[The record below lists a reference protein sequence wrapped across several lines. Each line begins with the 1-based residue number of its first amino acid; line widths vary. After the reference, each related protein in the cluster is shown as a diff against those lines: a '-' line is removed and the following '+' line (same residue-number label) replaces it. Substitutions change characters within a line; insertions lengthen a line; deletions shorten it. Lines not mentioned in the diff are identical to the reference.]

1 MAVAPGTD
9 IFSLMND
16 PFADLSDCED
26 NTDFG
31 DIFDS
36 LETDAIQSEQ
46 RAVLLELTEEMA
58 LITAELQ
65 HLKED
70 QSIMEFISE
79 PAPSMKRRT
88 RGGPVNNGG
97 APAHSAAI
105 GKRRKTTSL
114 LSSSDDSDE
123 DIASGFV
130 RYMSKEELLNTI
142 TQELHP
148 RYLEGVI
155 RIVNP
160 SFDPA
165 TATDEDLEFDINLL
179 ADDVLF
185 QLMHYVQNA
194 LEATTREAAVVNQQQ
209 QQQVVARKTA
219 PSSSTLKRTQQ
230 NDARKK
236 AAANRISSAAQ
247 TTQPRR
253 NVAKKEGPRQRL
265 MKRAP
270 KKRGTPTTAHAVPS
284 SRPVPVPAAANKRTR
299 SQGAQRKTKQQ
310 QQQQHLAQQLVAQQ
324 VHLLGLKK
332 QNKDS
337 VSGELMREIFQS
349 EEIIRVRKCMSEEE
363 EDEDVDILA

>member
-26 NTDFG
+26 INTDYG

-36 LETDAIQSEQ
+36 LETDTIQSEQ

-65 HLKED
+65 SLKED
-70 QSIMEFISE
+70 QSIMEFITTE

-88 RGGPVNNGG
+88 RAPVSNGS
-97 APAHSAAI
+97 APAHSTAI
-105 GKRRKTTSL
+105 GKRRKTALPS
-114 LSSSDDSDE
+114 SSSDDSDE

-130 RYMSKEELLNTI
+130 RFMSKEELLHTI
-142 TQELHP
+142 THDLHP

-160 SFDPA
+160 AFDPA

-194 LEATTREAAVVNQQQ
+194 LEASREPAVVPQT
-209 QQQVVARKTA
+209 VVARKTA
-219 PSSSTLKRTQQ
+219 PSTLKRIQQ
-230 NDARKK
+230 QQQPQQDARKK
-236 AAANRISSAAQ
+236 AAAAAAAASVASNRISP
-247 TTQPRR
+247 TL
-253 NVAKKEGPRQRL
+253 RL
-265 MKRAP
+265 
-270 KKRGTPTTAHAVPS
+270 G
-284 SRPVPVPAAANKRTR
+284 
-299 SQGAQRKTKQQ
+299 
-310 QQQQHLAQQLVAQQ
+310 
-324 VHLLGLKK
+324 
-332 QNKDS
+332 
-337 VSGELMREIFQS
+337 
-349 EEIIRVRKCMSEEE
+349 C
-363 EDEDVDILA
+363 

>member
-9 IFSLMND
+9 IFNLMND

-79 PAPSMKRRT
+79 PAPSMKRRN

-97 APAHSAAI
+97 APAHSTAI
-105 GKRRKTTSL
+105 GKRRKTTGL

-142 TQELHP
+142 TQDLHP

-160 SFDPA
+160 AFDPA

-179 ADDVLF
+179 ADDVLY
-185 QLMHYVQNA
+185 QLMQYVQNA
-194 LEATTREAAVVNQQQ
+194 LEATTREAAVAQAAA
-209 QQQVVARKTA
+209 VVPRKTA
-219 PSSSTLKRTQQ
+219 PASTLKRTQQ
-230 NDARKK
+230 NDVRKK
-236 AAANRISSAAQ
+236 VAANRIMPAAQ
-247 TTQPRR
+247 TTQQPRR

-270 KKRGTPTTAHAVPS
+270 KKRGTPTTPHAAPS
-284 SRPVPVPAAANKRTR
+284 SRPVPVPAAAANKRTR
-299 SQGAQRKTKQQ
+299 STGAQRKTKQQ

-349 EEIIRVRKCMSEEE
+349 EEIIRVHKCMSDEE

>member
-1 MAVAPGTD
+1 
-9 IFSLMND
+9 
-16 PFADLSDCED
+16 
-26 NTDFG
+26 
-31 DIFDS
+31 
-36 LETDAIQSEQ
+36 
-46 RAVLLELTEEMA
+46 
-58 LITAELQ
+58 
-65 HLKED
+65 
-70 QSIMEFISE
+70 
-79 PAPSMKRRT
+79 
-88 RGGPVNNGG
+88 
-97 APAHSAAI
+97 
-105 GKRRKTTSL
+105 
-114 LSSSDDSDE
+114 
-123 DIASGFV
+123 
-130 RYMSKEELLNTI
+130 MSKEELLNTI

-194 LEATTREAAVVNQQQ
+194 LEATTREAAVVNQQ

-284 SRPVPVPAAANKRTR
+284 SRPVPVPAAAANKRTR

>member
-26 NTDFG
+26 VNTDFG

-36 LETDAIQSEQ
+36 LEPDAIQSEQ

-58 LITAELQ
+58 MITAELQ
-65 HLKED
+65 QLKDD
-70 QSIMEFISE
+70 QSIMEFMHPE
-79 PAPSMKRRT
+79 PVPSSSSSSSMKRRT
-88 RGGPVNNGG
+88 RGAPVNN
-97 APAHSAAI
+97 APAHSSAV
-105 GKRRKTTSL
+105 GKRRKTSL
-114 LSSSDDSDE
+114 VSSSDDSDE

-130 RYMSKEELLNTI
+130 RFMSKEELLNTI
-142 TQELHP
+142 TNELHP

-160 SFDPA
+160 AFDPA

-185 QLMHYVQNA
+185 QLMQYVHNA
-194 LEATTREAAVVNQQQ
+194 LEAKEPVNQ
-209 QQQVVARKTA
+209 VSRKTA
-219 PSSSTLKRTQQ
+219 PSALKRTQ
-230 NDARKK
+230 DAHKK
-236 AAANRISSAAQ
+236 AAANNRIAPPSQS
-247 TTQPRR
+247 TQPRR

-270 KKRGTPTTAHAVPS
+270 KKRSTASNLAAPTP
-284 SRPVPVPAAANKRTR
+284 RPTPVSVGNKRTR
-299 SQGAQRKTKQQ
+299 TGAQRKTKQQ
-310 QQQQHLAQQLVAQQ
+310 QQQQQLAQQLVAQQ

-332 QNKDS
+332 QKDTAL
-337 VSGELMREIFQS
+337 VSSDLMREIFQS
-349 EEIIRVRKCMSEEE
+349 EEIIRVRKCMSDEE

>member
-9 IFSLMND
+9 IFNLMND

-79 PAPSMKRRT
+79 PAPSMKRRN

-97 APAHSAAI
+97 APAHSTAI
-105 GKRRKTTSL
+105 GKRRKTTGL

-142 TQELHP
+142 TQDLHP

-160 SFDPA
+160 AFDPA

-179 ADDVLF
+179 ADDVLY
-185 QLMHYVQNA
+185 QLMQYVQNA
-194 LEATTREAAVVNQQQ
+194 LEATTREAAVAQAAA
-209 QQQVVARKTA
+209 VVPRKTA
-219 PSSSTLKRTQQ
+219 PASTLKRTQQ
-230 NDARKK
+230 NDVRKK
-236 AAANRISSAAQ
+236 VAANRIMPAAQ
-247 TTQPRR
+247 TTQQPRR

-270 KKRGTPTTAHAVPS
+270 KKRGTPTTSHAAPS
-284 SRPVPVPAAANKRTR
+284 SRPVPVPAAAANKRTR
-299 SQGAQRKTKQQ
+299 STGAQRKTKQQ

-349 EEIIRVRKCMSEEE
+349 EEIIRVHKCMSDEE

>member
-209 QQQVVARKTA
+209 QQVVARKTA

>member
-9 IFSLMND
+9 IFNLMND

-79 PAPSMKRRT
+79 PAPSMKRRN

-97 APAHSAAI
+97 APAHSTAI
-105 GKRRKTTSL
+105 GKRRKTTGL

-142 TQELHP
+142 TQDLHP

-160 SFDPA
+160 AFDPA

-179 ADDVLF
+179 ADDVLY
-185 QLMHYVQNA
+185 QLMQYVQNA
-194 LEATTREAAVVNQQQ
+194 LEATTREAAVAQAAAA
-209 QQQVVARKTA
+209 VVPRKTA
-219 PSSSTLKRTQQ
+219 PASTLKRTQQ
-230 NDARKK
+230 NDVRKK
-236 AAANRISSAAQ
+236 VAANRIMPAAQ
-247 TTQPRR
+247 TTQQPRR

-270 KKRGTPTTAHAVPS
+270 KKRGTPTTPHAAPS
-284 SRPVPVPAAANKRTR
+284 SRPVPVPAAAANKRTR
-299 SQGAQRKTKQQ
+299 STGAQRKTKQQ

-349 EEIIRVRKCMSEEE
+349 EEIIRVHKCMSDEE